1 MFLKI
6 RNIKG
11 KQYIALTRSYRKNG
25 KTHHQHICTLGSV
38 DTLRQSGQLQ
48 ALTKKFNQLSK
59 VYDIGI
65 HDIGEIQATYCYGDV
80 IYRKIWEQYQYHL
93 ILQTRSQKTKHKF
106 NVEQTAYWMVIDRLL
121 SPQSRLALWKK
132 QSRYLNIQK
141 IPLHHFY
148 RTLDFLAGYQ
158 EAIQQHSFARYTHLF
173 NREIDVVFYDVT
185 TFHFESM
192 QADELRQFGFSKSQ
206 HFNEV
211 QVVMGLLI
219 DQEGHPIGF
228 NLFPGNTSEANTFLA
243 ALDTLKQRY
252 SIHRVIIVAD
262 KGLHTNIN
270 LHRLREAGYEYIVSA
285 RIKSMS
291 KDIQKKILDKTG
303 YKKVYDKYK
312 NEVFYYHRISNVE
325 HRFKDKQGD
334 EHFYTDD
341 LIVTWSEKRAA
352 HDRKER
358 ERLLAKAKENYE
370 KGISINGKR
379 GWKRYLK
386 TDDTSSAKATGI
398 DESRVKA
405 DEQWDG
411 YNGICVYTKKPMDE
425 KDIISHIHRL
435 WTIEES
441 FRVYKTTL
449 EAEPVFVWTPKRIV
463 GHFVVC
469 FMALVL
475 ERTLERRLRDNQMK
489 ASPAEIREALNAM
502 EVAKIKIGEQEYYL
516 KKKYGKLSSTILKI
530 FRVNSPKTLTAVE
543 DAVI

>member
-6 RNIKG
+6 RTIKG
-11 KQYIALTRSYRKNG
+11 KQYIALTQSYRKNG

-38 DTLRQSGQLQ
+38 DALRQSGQLQ

-59 VYDIGI
+59 VYDMGI
-65 HDIGEIQATYCYGDV
+65 HDIGEIQATFCYGDV

-93 ILQTRSQKTKHKF
+93 QLQTWSKKTKYQF

-132 QSRYLNIQK
+132 QNRYLNIST

-148 RTLDFLAGYQ
+148 RTLDFLADHQ
-158 EAIQQHSFARYTHLF
+158 EAIQQHSFARYAHLF
-173 NREIDVVFYDVT
+173 NRQIDVVFYDVT
-185 TFHFESM
+185 TFHFESVK
-192 QADELRQFGFSKSQ
+192 ADELRQFGFSKSQ

-228 NLFPGNTSEANTFLA
+228 NLFPGNTSEPSTFLA

-262 KGLHTNIN
+262 KGLHTQIN

-291 KDIQKKILDKTG
+291 KDIQKKILDKTR
-303 YKKVYDKYK
+303 YKKVYDKDN
-312 NEVFYYHRISNVE
+312 NEVFCYQRISNVE
-325 HRFKDKQGD
+325 HRFKDEQGK
-334 EHFYTDD
+334 EQSYTDD
-341 LIVTWSEKRAA
+341 LIVTWSEKRSE
-352 HDRKER
+352 HDKRER
-358 ERLLAKAKENYE
+358 ERMLAKAKENYE
-370 KGISINGKR
+370 KGVSINGKR

-386 TDDTSSAKATGI
+386 TEDSTSAKVTGI
-398 DESRVKA
+398 DESRVKE

-411 YNGICVYTKKPMDE
+411 YNGISVYTTKKMDE
-425 KDIISHIHRL
+425 EEIISHVHRL
-435 WTIEES
+435 WMIEES

-449 EAEPVFVWTPKRIV
+449 EAEPVFVWTPKRII

-475 ERTLERRLRDNQMK
+475 ERTLERRLRDNK
-489 ASPAEIREALNAM
+489 IDASPSEIREALNAM
-502 EVAKIKIGEQEYYL
+502 EVAKLKIGEKEYYL
-516 KKKYGKLSSTILKI
+516 KKKHSKLSSAILKI
-530 FRVNSPKTLTAVE
+530 FRINAPKTLTAVE
-543 DAVI
+543 EAVI